1 MFKSLSQQVYEGA
14 MDNYEHRGLVL
25 RPNCVPEKVGVNHN
39 WYSDHKQGI
48 RVTERSQPNGVKPKM
63 RVCKLRGG
71 VNRRGALK
79 QKRRTTIGRKT
90 RPTCSCCP
98 INFKRDT
105 FVKYSAWLPIF
116 MFREQDSVPGNG
128 YLVSVQYDNV
138 TPAEEAARIH
148 GHAVHCRTT
157 TEVSENSPSHPV
169 VSRNIHIS
177 SEAQLF
183 SDPRDWFPLRVK
195 KKPMAGCNVIMTC
208 S

>member
-48 RVTERSQPNGVKPKM
+48 RVTECSQPNGVKPKM

-79 QKRRTTIGRKT
+79 QKRRTTIGRKR

-105 FVKYSAWLPIF
+105 FVKYCAWLPIF

-138 TPAEEAARIH
+138 TPAEEAAGFTGTLYTAGPQPKFLRIPPPTQLC
-148 GHAVHCRTT
+148 HATYTFRARP
-157 TEVSENSPSHPV
+157 NFSPIPEIGFH
-169 VSRNIHIS
+169 
-177 SEAQLF
+177 
-183 SDPRDWFPLRVK
+183 
-195 KKPMAGCNVIMTC
+195 
-208 S
+208 